1 MKRHPAELRSAGCS
15 LYRRVKAAFIR
26 LKIFVEEGFDFI
38 KGDDIHPVVQVGV
51 AGARDDHQL
60 LVVALQFFESVFAEV
75 TGVGF
80 LAVDDQYG
88 VADLPGVGEKGHV
101 HEG

>member
-1 MKRHPAELRSAGCS
+1 M
-15 LYRRVKAAFIR
+15 
-26 LKIFVEEGFDFI
+26 EESFDFI
-38 KGDDIHPVVQVGV
+38 KGDDIHPVVQVRM
-51 AGARDDHQL
+51 AGARDDHQFF
-60 LVVALQFFESVFAEV
+60 VVALQFFESVFTEI

-88 VADLPGVGEKGHV
+88 VADLPGVGEQGHV